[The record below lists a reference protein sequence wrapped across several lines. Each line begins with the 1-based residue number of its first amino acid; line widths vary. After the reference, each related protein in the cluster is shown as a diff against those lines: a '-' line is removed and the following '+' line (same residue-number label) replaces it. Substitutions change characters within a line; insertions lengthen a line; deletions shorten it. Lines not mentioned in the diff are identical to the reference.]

1 MRVLLR
7 KPPKH
12 TVQDGI
18 RPQPLCIP
26 LPKPVIAHTDRL
38 PPIHFFLDVAPRNLF
53 PMSALNVAS
62 SGPLDGSYLKRF
74 FMSRMGMTLREWR
87 SSH

>member
-1 MRVLLR
+1 M
-7 KPPKH
+7 
-12 TVQDGI
+12 
-18 RPQPLCIP
+18 CILQHKSGGAP
-26 LPKPVIAHTDRL
+26 ASITDRL

-53 PMSALNVAS
+53 PVVALNVAS

-74 FMSRMGMTLREWR
+74 FKSRMGMTLREWR